1 MTTLELY
8 DRAIRNGCEFECD
21 CSGTNYRTWDKLMK
35 GATKANTI
43 LVHKL
48 AKQLGIVPEGF
59 NAKNNPYEQK
69 KTKTHLIYI
78 HSGIEHFIRIL

>member
-1 MTTLELY
+1 MTTLEMY
-8 DRAIRNGCEFECD
+8 DRAIRNGCEFECSCVD
-21 CSGTNYRTWDKLMK
+21 CSVRQWDKLME
-35 GATKANTI
+35 GATKANTQ

-48 AKQLGIVPEGF
+48 ANMLDIVPNGF
-59 NAKNNPYEQK
+59 NAKNNPYTQK